1 MMYKKREK
9 GLLILLILLLVL
21 GVYPGEDVEPEQS
34 TVEGLD
40 HAAVR
45 QPEQA
50 DLGNG

>member
-1 MMYKKREK
+1 MMNKKREK
-9 GLLILLILLLVL
+9 GLLILLIVLLIL
-21 GVYPGEDVEPEQS
+21 GVYPGEDIESEQS
-34 TVEGLD
+34 TAEGHD